1 MIINTTKQFL
11 TVAGLFA
18 TSLIYAGPGKD
29 EPKTIKY
36 IDKSNMDLSVKPG
49 DNFYLFVNGNWVK
62 SNPVPASKTRW
73 GSFDVLRE
81 ESSKRLRTLL
91 EEASK
96 NTAKDRKTQMIGDF
110 YASGM
115 DSIGI
120 QSAGIT
126 SIKADLDRIA
136 QIKNLQSALDEIATL
151 RTLGYGAPL
160 FRMGV
165 GQDRKNVDQY
175 IAQLS
180 QGGTTLPDRDYY
192 LKNDARSV
200 RVREAYKIYSQ
211 QLFSLVG
218 EDAATASA
226 SANAVMRIETALAKL
241 QYSRVEQ
248 RDPYRTYNKF
258 AIKDLNTTTPDMNW
272 NNLFKVMKVNA
283 GDSVLVD
290 NPAFFKT
297 ADLLLGVL
305 PLNDWKSYL
314 RWCVLK
320 SSAPYLTTPFVD
332 ANFKFSQVL
341 SGQKEQTP
349 RWQRVAGLVDGSL
362 GEMLGQL
369 YVERYF
375 KPEAKQRMQNLVANL
390 QTSFEDRIKR
400 LDWMSEATKKRG
412 IEKLHAFTKKIA
424 YPDKWLEYEGVT
436 ISKNDFIGNVRR
448 ANVWEYNDM
457 ITRMGKP
464 VDRTRW
470 GMTPPTINAYY
481 SPVNN
486 EIVFPAAILQFPFF
500 DFGADDAINYGGI
513 GAVIGHEMT
522 HGFDDQGRQYAAT
535 GKLEDWWTKEDA
547 DKFKTRADQVVNL
560 YGGFTVLDTLHLNG
574 RLTLGENLADLGG
587 LSMAY
592 EAFTKTKQFKE
603 GKKIDGF
610 TPAQRFFLSWAQVWR
625 SNTLPETEA
634 QLVLTDP
641 HSPGMY
647 RANGAVVNIDAW
659 YDAFNIQP
667 GDKMF
672 IPKEKRTHIW

>member
-1 MIINTTKQFL
+1 
-11 TVAGLFA
+11 G
-18 TSLIYAGPGKD
+18 
-29 EPKTIKY
+29 
-36 IDKSNMDLSVKPG
+36 
-49 DNFYLFVNGNWVK
+49 
-62 SNPVPASKTRW
+62 
-73 GSFDVLRE
+73 
-81 ESSKRLRTLL
+81 
-91 EEASK
+91 
-96 NTAKDRKTQMIGDF
+96 
-110 YASGM
+110 
-115 DSIGI
+115 
-120 QSAGIT
+120 
-126 SIKADLDRIA
+126 
-136 QIKNLQSALDEIATL
+136 
-151 RTLGYGAPL
+151 
-160 FRMGV
+160 
-165 GQDRKNVDQY
+165 
-175 IAQLS
+175 
-180 QGGTTLPDRDYY
+180 
-192 LKNDARSV
+192 
-200 RVREAYKIYSQ
+200 
-211 QLFSLVG
+211 
-218 EDAATASA
+218 ATASA
-226 SANAVMRIETALAKL
+226 SADAVMRIETALAKA

-248 RDPYRTYNKF
+248 RDPYKTYNKF
-258 AIKDLNTTTPDMNW
+258 AVKDLNATTPDMNW

-297 ADLLLGVL
+297 ADLLVGVL
-305 PLNDWKSYL
+305 PLSDWKSYL
-314 RWCVLK
+314 RWSVLK
-320 SSAPYLTTPFVD
+320 SSVPYLTTPFVD

-375 KPEAKQRMQNLVANL
+375 KPEAKERMQSLVSNL

-436 ISKNDFIGNVRR
+436 ITKNDFIDNVRR

-457 ITRMGKP
+457 VNRMSKP

-592 EAFTKTKQFKE
+592 EAFIKTKQFKD
-603 GKKIDGF
+603 GQKIDGF
-610 TPAQRFFLSWAQVWR
+610 TPAQRFFLSWAQIWR
-625 SNTLPETEA
+625 SNTLPEYE
-634 QLVLTDP
+634 P
-641 HSPGMY
+641 
-647 RANGAVVNIDAW
+647 
-659 YDAFNIQP
+659 
-667 GDKMF
+667 
-672 IPKEKRTHIW
+672 